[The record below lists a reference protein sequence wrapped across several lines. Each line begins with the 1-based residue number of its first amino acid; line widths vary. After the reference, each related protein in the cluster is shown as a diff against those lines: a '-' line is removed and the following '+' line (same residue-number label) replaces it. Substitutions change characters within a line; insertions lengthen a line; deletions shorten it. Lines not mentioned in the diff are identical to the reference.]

1 MGRDIFEEVKRIIK
15 GNREN
20 EEKFDRAVRRLNEME
35 ADIISEFIAKCA
47 EEGIVPTD
55 SEIAL
60 YRAGINATLGEL
72 PRILTIMLLDEDLD
86 K

>member
-20 EEKFDRAVRRLNEME
+20 EEKFYRAVRRLNEME

-72 PRILTIMLLDEDLD
+72 PRKLTIMLLDEDLD

>member
-1 MGRDIFEEVKRIIK
+1 MGRNIFEEVKRVIK

-47 EEGIVPTD
+47 EEGIIPTD